1 MYNAEDLSKSA
12 KNSFLS
18 APEEKLAKSDRL
30 DGKGYSISEAKT
42 GLTQTGE
49 DKAGRIVFGKNDAG
63 ETIIKDGRIIR
74 LRKDGTIKADL
85 GPYTVKKNKVTK
97 NG

>member
-1 MYNAEDLSKSA
+1 MGSNNKIPFN
-12 KNSFLS
+12 K
-18 APEEKLAKSDRL
+18 
-30 DGKGYSISEAKT
+30 
-42 GLTQTGE
+42 
-49 DKAGRIVFGKNDAG
+49 
-63 ETIIKDGRIIR
+63 TIIKDGRIIR